1 MFFLSWDSP
10 RCSLDVPRF
19 ARIMMGLFMGFAIFS
34 GEIRC
39 LKFSTQETNL
49 VGAPKFSWVPTIFK
63 TYRTSQKADEI
74 GLVGV

>member
-1 MFFLSWDSP
+1 
-10 RCSLDVPRF
+10 
-19 ARIMMGLFMGFAIFS
+19 MGLFMGFAIFS

-63 TYRTSQKADEI
+63 TYRTPQKADEI